1 MVDEPK
7 GTYYLDLSD
16 RMLLAQEGI
25 EMIDLSIERM
35 GKKMILKGADPEDQD
50 FLDTLMHGQIEAYAM
65 MVKRWSLDEEEP
77 ADLLTMIMHHDY
89 NEWDE
94 EDGEE

>member
-1 MVDEPK
+1 MSESR

-25 EMIDLSIERM
+25 EMIDISIERM
-35 GKKMILKGADPEDQD
+35 GKKMILKGADPEDQG
-50 FLDTLMHGQIEAYAM
+50 FLDKLMHGQIEAYAM
-65 MVKRWSLDEEEP
+65 MVKRWSLEEEEP

-89 NEWDE
+89 NEWE
-94 EDGEE
+94 EEGEE